1 MQRIK
6 FTQLLYITAVHGNEY
21 IPTLVL
27 ASMGV
32 EQVVANPVALA
43 KGVRYTEKDLNA
55 SFGTGGKT
63 YEEERARELMEQLD
77 TRASVIDFHT
87 FSCKSDP
94 FAIVVDLNQLPL
106 ASSLGVKHVVYMKH
120 NIKGGHALIN
130 HHSGVSVEV
139 GQHNDPA
146 SFNKT
151 IEIVEQ
157 LEKNGIKPG
166 KVRVYE
172 VYGRIA
178 KRGKYANFV
187 EEAGMVPVLY
197 GERAYDNL
205 GFYGLAAREITGTI
219 QAREDL

>member
-1 MQRIK
+1 MKEKEGFTLKKVITAVMAGAIVGYMLYEADVVDKVIEINQEQRIE
-6 FTQLLYITAVHGNEY
+6 LCGPNITAVHGNEY

-32 EQVVANPVALA
+32 EQVVTNPVALA

-94 FAIVVDLNQLPL
+94 FA
-106 ASSLGVKHVVYMKH
+106 
-120 NIKGGHALIN
+120 
-130 HHSGVSVEV
+130 
-139 GQHNDPA
+139 
-146 SFNKT
+146 
-151 IEIVEQ
+151 
-157 LEKNGIKPG
+157 
-166 KVRVYE
+166 E

-178 KRGKYANFV
+178 KHGKYANFV